1 MARQVFNVLEEE
13 GFRAFLGQDSTNIE
27 KKCSLSFVFESG
39 GTTKAVLL
47 GNAGDRE
54 RLARESTD
62 ENIVVWNILRID
74 LRNIVVRNLMEVGLI
89 GFAAELIPFVAVDA
103 FRACRFH
110 RKAQASDA
118 GKKIDEGVAHFYLDS
133 QSNTSDI

>member
-1 MARQVFNVLEEE
+1 METPAIENGWES
-13 GFRAFLGQDSTNIE
+13 ADQD
-27 KKCSLSFVFESG
+27 
-39 GTTKAVLL
+39 
-47 GNAGDRE
+47 
-54 RLARESTD
+54 
-62 ENIVVWNILRID
+62 IVVGDVLRVYLSNVAVWD
-74 LRNIVVRNLMEVGLI
+74 LMEVGLI
-89 GFAAELIPFVAVDA
+89 SFAAELIPFVAVDA